1 VTLAEES
8 LRDQVAALADGTL
21 LRAFAQAYLHRH
33 HEPGA
38 DPEQVL
44 AEVRGAYGLMAGRM
58 REPACVRTFNP
69 TAGAD
74 GYEPVGSV
82 VETATD
88 DLPFLVDSVTAELE
102 GRGLAIRRVMHPILG
117 TERAAD
123 GTLQSVC
130 DPRDSARRESIMHFE
145 LDRRLGEDELAELAA
160 ALQGVLGDVRRV
172 VADFPAMTQR
182 IGRMIELA
190 RAAAGPHGFD
200 EVNETIA
207 FLRWLMEGTFT
218 FLGYREYVVR
228 DDKLTVVD
236 GSGFGLLGDCGSS
249 AVANGKPV
257 AELKPATRDWI
268 ESGDLL
274 TVAKTNRLSPVRR
287 RARMDYIA
295 VRFERDG
302 EIGECRLIGLFTRK
316 AYTSPATDTPLLG
329 HKLRRILEAEAL
341 IDGSHDHRAAVAI
354 FGSFYKDELFAAS
367 WEDLRS
373 MLVVLLAMQADE
385 VRALTRRTA
394 DGRTASLVV
403 ALPRRRYSAEL
414 GERIAALLTRRF
426 GEHTTVESHLVI
438 DDQFTHAR
446 LHFALHSR
454 SGELPDP
461 PLEELE
467 DEIRQLSR
475 SWEDAVEA
483 VLRERLGAVRAHELA
498 AVWCD
503 RFPDFYQAATEPQ
516 LAAGDVVRFDE
527 LMRADGDLVVGLQ
540 HAEGRSGPRTRL
552 ALYKTG
558 GKVELSEILPI
569 LEMLGL
575 QVHDERPARLLTD
588 DGETFVQNLGVRGPQ
603 GEPLNLEELGDR
615 LADTIVAVRR
625 GDTDADWL
633 SKLVVVAG
641 LTWQQ
646 VGLLRAYRV
655 YRQRAGARFG
665 LRYDGEAFAAQ
676 PHIAAKLVRYFELLH
691 DPSTEGD
698 AGALREEIVTDLDA
712 VESLDQ
718 DRILRDQLTLV
729 EATLRTNAFRLGRD
743 AVALKLRSEDV
754 PGIPTPKPYV
764 EVFVHSVAMEGIHL
778 RGGAIARGGLRWSDR
793 LDFRTEVYGLMRA
806 QMTKNAVIVP
816 TGAKGGFYLKQ
827 RPDDPAQLRA
837 TVETQYKRFI
847 GALLDL
853 TDNISVEGAVVHP
866 DGVVVRDGEDP
877 YLVVAA
883 DKGTATFSD
892 AANAMALERGFW
904 LGDAFASG
912 GSQGYDHKKLGI
924 TARGAWESVKR
935 LFREHGE
942 DPERDVITVAGV
954 GDMSGDVFGNG
965 TLLSRTLKLVAAYDH
980 RHVFID
986 PDPDPEASWR
996 ERKRLFDL
1004 GPGTSWA
1011 DYTGITEGG
1020 GVWPRSAKRIELSAQ
1035 ARAVLGVE
1043 DEVLPPD
1050 EVIRAI
1056 LRAPVDLLFNGGI
1069 GTVVKA
1075 SYESDADARDRSSD
1089 AIRVNATE
1097 VRARVVGEGGNL
1109 GWTQRARIEGAAAG
1123 VGVTA
1128 DFIDNSAGV
1137 DSSDHEVNLKILLG
1151 HAGLPF
1157 EERNDVL
1164 RAATE
1169 DVVAH
1174 VLQDSYRQAR
1184 ILSREVVTSPGRIY
1198 AYEDLMEALEAE
1210 GILNREADAL
1220 PAASELGQR
1229 RRGGQGLHRPELA
1242 VLLTHAKRSLTDAL
1256 LDSELVDEPW
1266 FERDL
1271 RGYFPPA
1278 FVERFGHLFTEHRLR
1293 RELIATLIANEVVDA
1308 LGPSFVSRLATELGV
1323 APAAVVRA
1331 YRIAR
1336 DVTGAIGR
1344 FAAIDALET
1353 ALDDE
1358 VEVELVEGVERLV
1371 ETVTRWYLQHAPAGA
1386 LQELVE
1392 AGHEGFEAIE
1402 DALDTTPPERI
1413 AAVSDRLQALGV
1425 PSTLAEAHA
1434 LAPDLAFAP
1443 DVIAVATECGREL
1456 EEVGLAF
1463 ALLGDQLRFGWLET
1477 ELDEL
1482 PASQRVQ
1489 RWAVQA
1495 LRDDAR
1501 AARRALVA
1509 SALTAAPSL
1518 DPEAAIAA
1526 FVERNAARAEH
1537 LGSVMRSLSVDG
1549 AELAGLMV
1557 VVRELRAL
1565 VG

>member
-8 LRDQVAALADGTL
+8 LRDRVTALADDAL
-21 LRAFAQAYLHRH
+21 LRAFAAAYLHRH
-33 HEPGA
+33 HERDA
-38 DPEQVL
+38 DPERVL
-44 AEVRGAYGLMAGRM
+44 AEIRGAYTLMASRGRD
-58 REPACVRTFNP
+58 PAAVRAFNP
-69 TAGAD
+69 SASAD
-74 GYEPVGSV
+74 GYESVGSV

-102 GRGLAIRRVMHPILG
+102 ARRLVVRRVMHPILG
-117 TERAAD
+117 TERSGD
-123 GTLQSVC
+123 GTLEQVC

-145 LDRRLGEDELAELAA
+145 LDARLGDEELAA
-160 ALQGVLGDVRRV
+160 VQARLHEVLADVRRV

-207 FLRWLMEGTFT
+207 FLRWLLDGTFT
-218 FLGYREYVVR
+218 FLGYREYRVA
-228 DDKLTVVD
+228 DDALTVVD
-236 GSGFGLLGDCGSS
+236 GSGLGLLGDCATSS
-249 AVANGKPV
+249 VAAGRKL
-257 AELKPATRDWI
+257 ADLKPATRRFI
-268 ESGDLL
+268 EAGDLL

-287 RARMDYIA
+287 HARMDYIS
-295 VRFERDG
+295 VRYEREG

-316 AYTSPATDTPLLG
+316 AYTSPAADTPLLG

-354 FGSFYKDELFAAS
+354 FGSFYKDELFAAP
-367 WEDLRS
+367 WEDLRR

-385 VRALTRRTA
+385 VRVLGRRTA

-403 ALPRRRYSAEL
+403 ALPRRRYSAQL
-414 GERIAALLTRRF
+414 GARISALLTRAY
-426 GEHTTVESHLVI
+426 GEATTVESHLVI
-438 DDQFTHAR
+438 DDQFTQAR
-446 LHFALHSR
+446 LHYALHAP

-461 PLEELE
+461 ELE
-467 DEIRQLSR
+467 TIEAQISDLSR
-475 SWEDAVEA
+475 SWDDAVEA
-483 VLRERLGAVRAHELA
+483 ALRPRHGAVRAHVLA
-498 AVWCD
+498 ATWCV
-503 RFPDFYQAATEPQ
+503 RFPDFYKAATDPA
-516 LAAGDVVRFDE
+516 LAAGDVERLDE
-527 LMRADGDLVVGLQ
+527 LERTGEDLVVGLQ

-552 ALYKTG
+552 ALYKRG

-575 QVHDERPARLLTD
+575 QVHDERPARLAGD
-588 DGETFVQNLGVRGPQ
+588 DETFVQNLGVRGPDGQ
-603 GEPLNLEELGDR
+603 PLDLDALGDR

-625 GDTDADWL
+625 KATDADWL

-646 VGLLRAYRV
+646 VGMLRAYRV

-676 PHIAAKLVRYFELLH
+676 PHIAAKLVRYFELRH
-691 DPSTEGD
+691 DP
-698 AGALREEIVTDLDA
+698 GARGEADPLRDEIVADLDA

-718 DRILRDQLTLV
+718 DRILRDQLALV
-729 EATLRTNAFRLGRD
+729 DATLRTNAFRPDRD
-743 AVALKLRSEDV
+743 AIALKLRSGDIA
-754 PGIPTPKPYV
+754 GIPSPKPYV

-816 TGAKGGFYLKQ
+816 AGAKGGFYLKT
-827 RPDDPAQLRA
+827 RPDDLHAEVA
-837 TVETQYKRFI
+837 VQYRRFI
-847 GALLDL
+847 RALLDV
-853 TDNISVEGAVVHP
+853 TDNIVGGEVVHP
-866 DGVVVRDGEDP
+866 DGVQVLDGEDP

-883 DKGTATFSD
+883 DKGTAAFSD
-892 AANAMALERGFW
+892 TANELALERGFW

-912 GSQGYDHKKLGI
+912 GSHGYDHKRLGI

-935 LFREHGE
+935 LFREHGQ
-942 DPERDVITVAGV
+942 DPERDVITVVGV

-965 TLLSRTLKLVAAYDH
+965 MLLSRTLKLIAAYDH

-986 PDPDPEASWR
+986 PDPDPSASWQ
-996 ERKRLFDL
+996 ERRRLFDL
-1004 GPGTSWA
+1004 PASSWA
-1011 DYTGITEGG
+1011 DYEGITEGG
-1020 GVWPRSAKRIELSAQ
+1020 GVWPRSAKRIELSPQ
-1035 ARAVLGVE
+1035 ARSALGVD
-1043 DEVLPPD
+1043 DEALTPD

-1075 SYESDADARDRSSD
+1075 SGETDADARDRASD
-1089 AIRVNATE
+1089 SLRVNADE

-1109 GWTQRARIEGAAAG
+1109 GWTQRARIEAADRG

-1151 HAGLPF
+1151 QAGIEF
-1157 EERNDVL
+1157 EERNAIL
-1164 RAATE
+1164 RAATD

-1184 ILSREVVTSPGRIY
+1184 ILSREVITSAGRIY
-1198 AYEDLMEALEAE
+1198 AYEDLMTALEEE
-1210 GILNREADAL
+1210 GILDRHADAL
-1220 PAASELGQR
+1220 PTVAQLGQR
-1229 RRGGQGLHRPELA
+1229 RRAGQGLRRPELA
-1242 VLLTHAKRSLTDAL
+1242 VLLAHAKRSLTDAL
-1256 LDSELVDEPW
+1256 LASDLVNDPW
-1266 FERDL
+1266 LERDL

-1278 FVERFGHLFTEHRLR
+1278 MMERFGDLVAQHRLR
-1293 RELIATLIANEVVDA
+1293 RELTATLVANEVVDA
-1308 LGPSFVSRLATELGV
+1308 LGPSFVSRLATELG
-1323 APAAVVRA
+1323 ASPAAVVRA

-1344 FAAIDALET
+1344 FAAIDALDSD
-1353 ALDDE
+1353 LDDKA
-1358 VEVELVEGVERLV
+1358 EVELLEGVERLV
-1371 ETVTRWYLQHAPAGA
+1371 ETVTRWYLRHAPDGS

-1392 AGHEGFEAIE
+1392 AGYEGFDAIE
-1402 DALDTTPPERI
+1402 DALETAPPER
-1413 AAVSDRLQALGV
+1413 AAEAAERMSALGV
-1425 PSTLAEAHA
+1425 PATLAQAHV
-1434 LAPDLAFAP
+1434 LAGDLAFAP
-1443 DVIAVATECGREL
+1443 DVLAVASDCGRDL
-1456 EEVGLAF
+1456 ADVGLAF
-1463 ALLGDQLRFGWLET
+1463 ALLGDRLRFGWLET

-1501 AARRALVA
+1501 AARRSLVA
-1509 SALTAAPSL
+1509 AALDAAPGL
-1518 DPEAAIAA
+1518 EPEAAIER
-1526 FVERNAARAEH
+1526 FVEHNAARTAH
-1537 LGSVMRSLSVDG
+1537 LAAVMRSLSVDG
-1549 AELAGLMV
+1549 SELAGLMV

-1565 VG
+1565 GSS